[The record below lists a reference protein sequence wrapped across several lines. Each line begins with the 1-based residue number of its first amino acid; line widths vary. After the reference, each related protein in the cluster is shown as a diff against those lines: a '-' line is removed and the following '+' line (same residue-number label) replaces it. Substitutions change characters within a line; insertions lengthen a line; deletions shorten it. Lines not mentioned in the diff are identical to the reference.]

1 MVSNRLII
9 DGRVSSLEE
18 IIPKVVP
25 LLVEACIG
33 IDCQSVKS
41 YENEDIN
48 DALSKIMP
56 MVQILVETSQP
67 AEVLDKTLKTI
78 LSLNESVLQKFNLL
92 YKTRQACSIEELLT
106 STLY

>member
-18 IIPKVVP
+18 IIAKVVP
-25 LLVEACIG
+25 LLVEACTG

-41 YENEDIN
+41 YDNEDIN

-56 MVQILVETSQP
+56 MVQFLVETSQP
-67 AEVLDKTLKTI
+67 SEVLDKTLKTT
-78 LSLNESVLQKFNLL
+78 LSSNETV
-92 YKTRQACSIEELLT
+92 
-106 STLY
+106 

>member
-1 MVSNRLII
+1 
-9 DGRVSSLEE
+9 
-18 IIPKVVP
+18 
-25 LLVEACIG
+25 
-33 IDCQSVKS
+33 
-41 YENEDIN
+41 
-48 DALSKIMP
+48 MP

-78 LSLNESVLQKFNLL
+78 LSLNEGVLQKFNLL

>member
-1 MVSNRLII
+1 M
-9 DGRVSSLEE
+9 
-18 IIPKVVP
+18 P
-25 LLVEACIG
+25 LLVEACTE

-41 YENEDIN
+41 YDNEDIN

-56 MVQILVETSQP
+56 MVQFLVETSQP
-67 AEVLDKTLKTI
+67 SEVLDKTLKTT
-78 LSLNESVLQKFNLL
+78 LSSNETVLQKFNLL